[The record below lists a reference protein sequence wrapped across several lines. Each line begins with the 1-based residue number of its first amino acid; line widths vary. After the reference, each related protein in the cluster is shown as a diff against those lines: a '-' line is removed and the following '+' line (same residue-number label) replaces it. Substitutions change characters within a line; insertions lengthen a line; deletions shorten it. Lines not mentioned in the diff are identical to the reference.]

1 MSPVPLPMLSQ
12 VPLLKPGMAPA
23 MVMLTGVKFWVTR
36 AIFSLS
42 LIHFSQF
49 KVGVVLSPGM
59 GQA

>member
-1 MSPVPLPMLSQ
+1 MLSQ